1 MNLQIKCRMWW
12 NIVPWV
18 IHSGLNLL
26 ILAILS
32 IFVRK
37 KWVEK
42 IILIFKPYIIIPI
55 LLTYMI
61 AMCVFMIFSK

>member
-1 MNLQIKCRMWW
+1 MNLQIKCRMWQ
-12 NIVPWV
+12 NIVPQV
-18 IHSGLNLL
+18 IHSGSKLTNFSHF
-26 ILAILS
+26 IY
-32 IFVRK
+32 FCQN
-37 KWVEK
+37 KWMEK